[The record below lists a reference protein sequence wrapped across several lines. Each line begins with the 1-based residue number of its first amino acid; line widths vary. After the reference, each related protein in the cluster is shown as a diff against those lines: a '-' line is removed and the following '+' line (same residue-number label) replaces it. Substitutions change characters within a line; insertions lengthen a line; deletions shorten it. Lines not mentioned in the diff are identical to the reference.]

1 MKNSRPDHGRR
12 HAAML
17 AAILAAAFAL
27 LAVLAPALP
36 AQARPELCEQAA
48 HRAAAESGVPADV
61 LLAIALV
68 ETGRAI
74 DGQMRPWPWAA
85 NAEGRGHW
93 FASAEEAAA
102 FARQRLAR
110 GRPSFDLGCFQ
121 INWRWHGMHF
131 DRPEALLDPLISA
144 RYAARF
150 LARLHDELG
159 GWEAAAGAYHS
170 RTPHLAQRY
179 RARFVQR
186 HAGLNG
192 ERATPVRHAS
202 APARGA
208 ASAPATGTAINRP
221 ESRRPAGGSLATAP
235 RAGAGDGPSRRAQI
249 ELALLQPGAPARD
262 PASLVPAAPTS
273 SPGLVPRTPTVE
285 GVTPDQ
291 RRASLVVPANGTR
304 APGAVQTAPGA
315 AALALHSGAQAALFH
330 VVLPAFIPA
339 LAGASQ

>member
-1 MKNSRPDHGRR
+1 MKNSRPP
-12 HAAML
+12 
-17 AAILAAAFAL
+17 AL
-27 LAVLAPALP
+27 LCLVALASTLLATAPLS
-36 AQARPELCEQAA
+36 ARPELCEQAA
-48 HRAAAESGVPADV
+48 LRAAAESGVPADV

-93 FASAEEAAA
+93 FASADQAGA
-102 FARQRLAR
+102 FARQRLAQ

-121 INWRWHGMHF
+121 INWRWHGQHF

-144 RYAARF
+144 RYAAQF

-159 GWEAAAGAYHS
+159 DWESAAGAYHS

-179 RARFVQR
+179 RARFNQR
-186 HAGLNG
+186 RAALGG
-192 ERATPVRHAS
+192 EGATPLRQAS
-202 APARGA
+202 ALAQGA
-208 ASAPATGTAINRP
+208 ASPPGTGTARDRP
-221 ESRRPAGGSLATAP
+221 ESLRPASGRLATAP
-235 RAGAGDGPSRRAQI
+235 QAGTDDGPNRRTRTR
-249 ELALLQPGAPARD
+249 LALLQPGTPARD
-262 PASLVPAAPTS
+262 PASLVPATPASTAATS
-273 SPGLVPRTPTVE
+273 PPGPVPRTPQVE
-285 GVTPDQ
+285 RGTLDHA
-291 RRASLVVPANGTR
+291 RASLVVPANGTH
-304 APGAVQTAPGA
+304 APGPVESAPGA